1 MAEELN
7 TTVNDVLNLMLRRV
21 TRLKLQIFIDFLLD
35 MRVCDDVLGEVAC
48 STAHP
53 VIALYQLDVYGYVA
67 EWVSRALI
75 RGKVTSAMVLAEK
88 FGLPSM
94 VIQIGKQLFLKEEPH
109 QWDVLFEGSSGLPF
123 FRSCRR
129 AAKRASRADYHYI
142 DGKDN
147 G

>member
-21 TRLKLQIFIDFLLD
+21 TRLELQIFIDFLLD

-53 VIALYQLDVYGYVA
+53 VTALYQLDVYGYVA
-67 EWVSRALI
+67 EWVSRVLI

-94 VIQIGKQLFLKEEPH
+94 VIHRAYFSLPRVWNFSTNLAPRPFRHSLISEAGAGFVEKF
-109 QWDVLFEGSSGLPF
+109 QWNSS
-123 FRSCRR
+123 
-129 AAKRASRADYHYI
+129 
-142 DGKDN
+142 
-147 G
+147 